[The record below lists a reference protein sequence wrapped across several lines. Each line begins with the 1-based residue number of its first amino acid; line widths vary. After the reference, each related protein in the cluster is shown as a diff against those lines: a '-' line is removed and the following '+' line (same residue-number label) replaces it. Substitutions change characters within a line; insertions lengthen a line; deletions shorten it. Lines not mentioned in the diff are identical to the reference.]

1 LASFWGG
8 IPKWYIHTMGLGKN
22 IGFGTVESFNNTTFY
37 FDGGFN
43 GSGNSVHMALMG
55 DPSLCN
61 RHLPAVKG
69 LTATSVNKRVSLK
82 WNKPKGD
89 FDGYAVYRVDTTK
102 NIYIKATPYIIK
114 DTLYTDSS
122 NYVGGDYT
130 YFVYTIKKETT
141 ASGSYYNIGGA
152 SKAFVKHS
160 NNLQA
165 NTKNN
170 VQFYPNPSSGI
181 VKFNQESLHSFMIY
195 DRTGKSFS
203 INKTDDMSINIEHLP
218 EGIYILRCLDENDL
232 EISVPIIK
240 LAN

>member
-1 LASFWGG
+1 
-8 IPKWYIHTMGLGKN
+8 
-22 IGFGTVESFNNTTFY
+22 
-37 FDGGFN
+37 
-43 GSGNSVHMALMG
+43 MG

-141 ASGSYYNIGGA
+141 ASGSYYNLGAA

-160 NNLQA
+160 NRIQSY
-165 NTKNN
+165 TKNN

-203 INKTDDMSINIEHLP
+203 INKTDDLSINIEHLP